1 MQLQQRLAQFM
12 KVNNV
17 PQSQVAKSIDKSQS
31 TLSLWMQGKYTG
43 DNGQMAQLVQDY
55 LNREQGRMDVNK
67 IVPQWIDTPTGKRML
82 NLIALTHR
90 DRENG
95 LLYGAAGMGKTT
107 ALRRYAELHPNAIL
121 LEVTPTYTP
130 AVVLKTI
137 AKKLG
142 VAVSG
147 SLNDLNEAILS
158 RLSGSGRII
167 MVDEAENLSTR
178 SLEVLRRLQDLAG
191 IGLLLAGTPRLR
203 TNLMGRH
210 GELEQLFSRTTYIL
224 DLPSVMADDEMMQIC
239 QATLPELS
247 EVLCRNAAQRAKGRL
262 RRLWKIMEL
271 ADRASQQSGE
281 PISADMLAQ
290 AEAMLNKMN

>member
-1 MQLQQRLAQFM
+1 MLLQQRLAQFM
-12 KVNNV
+12 QAHGVSQN
-17 PQSQVAKSIDKSQS
+17 QVAKSIGKSQA
-31 TLSLWMQGKYTG
+31 TLSLWMQGEYSGK
-43 DNGQMAQLVQDY
+43 NEQMAQLVRDY
-55 LNREQGRMDVNK
+55 LDREQGRMEVNK
-67 IVPQWIDTPTGKRML
+67 IVPRWIDTPTGKRML

-95 LLYGAAGMGKTT
+95 LLYGPAGMGKTT
-107 ALRRYAELHPNAIL
+107 ALRRYAELHTNAIL

-178 SLEVLRRLQDLAG
+178 SLEVLRRLRDLAG

-210 GELEQLFSRTTYIL
+210 GELEQLFSRVTYIL
-224 DLPSVMADDEMMQIC
+224 DLPSVMADNEMMEIC
-239 QATLPELS
+239 QQTFPDLS